1 MASEENSICENGKLT
16 GKLIFLWHFWNT
28 SNYCLI
34 DSSCRR
40 LSGHYLVH
48 PQFISVFN
56 YFASVSRILIFL
68 LYSHCYVSIAH
79 SLFSSVLNCRVISCV
94 PTFLRFFV
102 VTLAS
107 RVYLS
112 FSSVQLLPL
121 YLTNVTTI
129 NDTMKTVLYF
139 RHVTSVFSPV
149 IDYKVSISRILCF
162 PMWSI
167 VTLVSRVFFLFS
179 PVMDC

>member
-48 PQFISVFN
+48 SQFISVFN
-56 YFASVSRILIFL
+56 YFASVSRILIFV
-68 LYSHCYVSIAH
+68 LYSQLRQYRAFSVFFCIKLSRYLVRFHFSPVFCCYITISRIVIFLFYSIVT
-79 SLFSSVLNCRVISCV
+79 FISHKCNNNQ
-94 PTFLRFFV
+94 RYNKNS
-102 VTLAS
+102 TL
-107 RVYLS
+107 
-112 FSSVQLLPL
+112 
-121 YLTNVTTI
+121 
-129 NDTMKTVLYF
+129 F
-139 RHVTSVFSPV
+139 RHVTSLFSPV
-149 IDYKVSISRILCF
+149 IDCKVSISRILCF

-167 VTLVSRVFFLFS
+167 VTWVSRAFFLFS
-179 PVMDC
+179 HVMDC

>member
-48 PQFISVFN
+48 SQFISVFN

-94 PTFLRFFV
+94 STFLFFCCYISISRIIIFLFYSI
-102 VTLAS
+102 VTFISHKCNNNQRYNKNSTL
-107 RVYLS
+107 
-112 FSSVQLLPL
+112 FG
-121 YLTNVTTI
+121 
-129 NDTMKTVLYF
+129 
-139 RHVTSVFSPV
+139 HVTSLFSPV
-149 IDYKVSISRILCF
+149 IDCKVSISRILCF

-167 VTLVSRVFFLFS
+167 VTLVSRAFFLFS